1 MEQYVRLLLADPL
14 GSREL
19 MLALAG
25 LVILL
30 ILSLTLMIGLTAR
43 ARRRDAAAAAERQ
56 GELADG
62 LAALMQA
69 QAELTGRMRGMGEYL
84 GARHSDLVRTVS
96 ERLDAVGERV
106 GRGLEDQSRT
116 SNESLAKLNERLAV
130 IDAAQARLTGL
141 TQEVVGLKE
150 ILANKQ
156 ARGAFGQG
164 RMEAIIRDA
173 LPASAYEF
181 QPSLSNRMR
190 PDCGIRL
197 PGDDRLLVVDAKF
210 PLESFTALKNA
221 ASEEMLKQA
230 QARVRADVGRHI
242 RDISDRYFLPGETQD
257 LAILFVPS
265 ESLYAD
271 LAEHFD
277 DVIQKAHRSR
287 IIIVS
292 PSLLVMAVQVM
303 QAIVRD
309 ARVREQVHA
318 IQIEVRRLVEDVVRL
333 RERAA
338 KVGVHFRQAQED
350 VAAIGV
356 SAEKIAKRGER
367 IDQMDFVEA
376 ERSIGQDES
385 TLSPLLA
392 RAAQE

>member
-1 MEQYVRLLLADPL
+1 MEQYVRLLLADPF

-19 MLALAG
+19 MFALAG
-25 LVILL
+25 LAILL
-30 ILSLTLMIGLTAR
+30 ILILALMMWLAAR

-69 QAELTGRMRGMGEYL
+69 QAELSGRMRGMGEYL
-84 GARHSDLVRTVS
+84 GARHSDLARMVT
-96 ERLDAVGERV
+96 ERLDAVGDRV

-116 SNESLAKLNERLAV
+116 SNESLSKLNERLAV

-141 TQEVVGLKE
+141 TQEVLGLKE

-181 QPSLSNRMR
+181 QPTLSNRTR

-197 PGDDRLLVVDAKF
+197 PGDDRFLVVDAKF
-210 PLESFTALKNA
+210 PLESFTALKDA
-221 ASEEMLKQA
+221 SSEEMQKQA

-338 KVGVHFRQAQED
+338 KVGVHFRQVQED

-367 IDQMDFVEA
+367 IDQMDFVEP
-376 ERSIGQDES
+376 ERSMRQDES
-385 TLSPLLA
+385 TLGPLLA
-392 RAAQE
+392 GAVQE

>member
-1 MEQYVRLLLADPL
+1 MEPFFHQVLSDPL
-14 GSREL
+14 GSRQSIL
-19 MLALAG
+19 LLAASGVG
-25 LVILL
+25 LLL
-30 ILSLTLMIGLTAR
+30 ILLLAIGLMAR
-43 ARRRDAAAAAERQ
+43 GRRRDAEAAAERQ
-56 GELADG
+56 
-62 LAALMQA
+62 AALSDTLAGVMQA
-69 QAELTGRMRGMGEYL
+69 QAELAGRMRGMNEYL
-84 GARHSDLVRTVS
+84 GSRHSDLARLVS
-96 ERLDAVGERV
+96 ERLDAVGARV
-106 GRGLEDQSRT
+106 GQGLETQSRT

-141 TQEVVGLKE
+141 TEEVIGLKD

-173 LPASAYEF
+173 LPRAAYEF
-181 QPSLSNRMR
+181 QPTLSNRTR

-197 PGDDRLLVVDAKF
+197 PGDDRWLVVDAKF
-210 PLESFTALKNA
+210 PLESFTALKDA
-221 ASEEMLKQA
+221 DSEESLKQA
-230 QARVRADVGRHI
+230 QSRVRSDVGKHI
-242 RDISDRYFLPGETQD
+242 RDIAERYFLPGETQD

-271 LAEHFD
+271 LAEYFE
-277 DVIQKAHRSR
+277 DVIQKAHKAR

-318 IQIEVRRLVEDVVRL
+318 IQIEVTKLVEDVMRL

-338 KVGVHFRQAQED
+338 KVGVHFRQAQDD

-367 IDQMDFVEA
+367 IDQMDFVEPDHV
-376 ERSIGQDES
+376 RNDEGI
-385 TLSPLLA
+385 LNPLLVK
-392 RAAQE
+392 AAQD